1 MLRQICFFDVLSHA
15 NMHLPFNE
23 SYLRVL
29 MAAFPQAKIRFF
41 GAAGHAENLARRFV
55 DPVPV
60 DFEPFDAFRVPWGF
74 SRYNPVFGGVAA
86 RRVLTS
92 IAGRIGA
99 SPPDLVVMG
108 GVDAN
113 LYGALCARWPSISKA
128 PLHMLLHSHLGD
140 AMRWRSRNPL
150 IRGYDFISRLRGS
163 MPSSV
168 TLVALDLGIREAILE
183 MAPHLSGRVA
193 ELEHPVPPAEWSEEM
208 AGDGPLRVGFLGMA
222 GPPKGFPLFC
232 DVARKSAGR
241 HLEFHGIGIAGY
253 SADNAP
259 DIGALA
265 SLPAAEGLPR
275 PEYLRRLRTM
285 DLICLPLHGR
295 TYDFVA
301 SGSICDAIT
310 ALKPVVSFRTRTLAA
325 MHEKYGPIGMLAD
338 SEGAMVGFFQGLTR
352 AGFAKTHAEWVANL
366 VRVRAAR
373 APEALGAAYA
383 EMTFRASPQV
393 S

>member
-1 MLRQICFFDVLSHA
+1 MMREICCFDVLSHA

-23 SYLRVL
+23 TYLRVL
-29 MAAFPQAKIRFF
+29 MAAFPNARIRFF
-41 GAAGHAENLARRFV
+41 ATAGHVDNLARRFAE
-55 DPVPV
+55 PVPV
-60 DFEPFDAFRVPWGF
+60 DFEPFDAFAVPWGF
-74 SRYNPVFGGVAA
+74 SRHNPLFGGLAA
-86 RRVLTS
+86 KRVLQS
-92 IAGRIGA
+92 MSARLA
-99 SPPDLVVMG
+99 SVRPDLVVMG

-113 LYGALCARWPSISKA
+113 LFGALCARWPAISEA

-168 TLVALDLGIREAILE
+168 TLVALDLGVREAILE
-183 MAPHLSGRVA
+183 MAPHLAGRVT
-193 ELEHPVPPAEWSEEM
+193 ELEHPVPTAEWSDDTARE
-208 AGDGPLRVGFLGMA
+208 GPLRVGFLGMA
-222 GPPKGFPLFC
+222 SSAKGFPLFC
-232 DVARKSAGR
+232 DIARQWAGP

-253 SADNAP
+253 SADNGP

-265 SLPAAEGLPR
+265 SLPVADGLPR
-275 PEYLRRLRTM
+275 AEYLKRLRTM

-301 SGSICDAIT
+301 SGSVCDAIT

-338 SEGAMVGFFQGLTR
+338 SEEAMVGFFRGLTR
-352 AGFAKTHAEWVANL
+352 AGFAKTHADWVANL
-366 VRVRAAR
+366 VRIRAAR

-383 EMTFRASPQV
+383 EMTFRAAPQV